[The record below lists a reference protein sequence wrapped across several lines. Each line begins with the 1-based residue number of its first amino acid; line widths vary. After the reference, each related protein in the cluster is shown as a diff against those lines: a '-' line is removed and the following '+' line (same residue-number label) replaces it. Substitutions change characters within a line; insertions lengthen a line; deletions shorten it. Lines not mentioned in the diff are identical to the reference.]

1 MGRGLPKKGGE
12 GAWTVCRFRGGGAWQ
27 KKRGGIF
34 EGGGL
39 GVDTPMH
46 SMVSGAQCRSVV

>member
-12 GAWTVCRFRGGGAWQ
+12 GAWTVCRVRGGGAWQ

-34 EGGGL
+34 EGGGWGLIPQCTLWFL
-39 GVDTPMH
+39 GLNV
-46 SMVSGAQCRSVV
+46 AQ